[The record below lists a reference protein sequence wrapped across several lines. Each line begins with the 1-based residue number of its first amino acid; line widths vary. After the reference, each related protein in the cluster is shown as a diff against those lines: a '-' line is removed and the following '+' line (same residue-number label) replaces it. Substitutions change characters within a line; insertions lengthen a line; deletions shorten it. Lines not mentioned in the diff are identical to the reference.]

1 MVRQPQFFL
10 RVCLHLFFFLMALYS
25 LQFSK
30 HTNALKH
37 VHHTGYIAYLGSE
50 RTSII
55 NRETGRISKANVT
68 SSFEDP
74 CYEFYVHFGRIK
86 KISQD
91 GVDLKH

>member
-1 MVRQPQFFL
+1 
-10 RVCLHLFFFLMALYS
+10 MALYS

-55 NRETGRISKANVT
+55 NWETGRISKANVT